1 MPRRGGTARSSP
13 STLSSPSWSR
23 RWRAPTTWNTGGGAT
38 LSLIHG
44 GELKNT
50 LYLKLGLDEV
60 RAKNPTTGWQAAA
73 GINGFYA
80 ARVGC
85 FSTDANGVVTP
96 TATAQVGLLSLDE
109 FTHEVYSAGR
119 SGCSSVELG
128 DKWPCA
134 SVYAWACDTHNWW
147 RFPVVGTV
155 ARGWG

>member
-1 MPRRGGTARSSP
+1 MIV
-13 STLSSPSWSR
+13 
-23 RWRAPTTWNTGGGAT
+23 GGASAT
-38 LSLIHG
+38 AVTAHHQSVADG
-44 GELKNT
+44 
-50 LYLKLGLDEV
+50 V
-60 RAKNPTTGWQAAA
+60 RADAETWWYGEKFAEYVVVA

-109 FTHEVYSAGR
+109 FTHEVYSIGR